1 MPRSAVCSIAT
12 EIFVKL
18 SQIIHAYDGII
29 LYTVSII
36 LGAKRPTGS
45 GAGELNAAYFL
56 IPKSQVT
63 YLYEDFT
70 FRQGLE
76 KMLYHDYKAIPVLTR
91 DGRYVGTV
99 TEGDFLWKILN
110 KDALRSVPARNLEKL
125 RIIDILRTDYPPV
138 RITVSM
144 RDLLEAAANQ
154 SFVPV
159 EDDERTF
166 IGIITRRDIIR
177 YFAGESATEKQGITL
192 ESRYTEQERGRE

>member
-1 MPRSAVCSIAT
+1 MQLAGNQTDRRETDRGRLICFPWK
-12 EIFVKL
+12 IFVSFHRL
-18 SQIIHAYDGII
+18 FIHSTEESCI
-29 LYTVSII
+29 LFPSFRT
-36 LGAKRPTGS
+36 LCRPTGS

-99 TEGDFLWKILN
+99 TEGDFLWKILDR
-110 KDALRSVPARNLEKL
+110 DALRSVPVRNLEKL
-125 RIIDILRTDYPPV
+125 FIRDILRTDYPPV

-144 RDLLEAAANQ
+144 GDLLEAAANQ

-159 EDDERTF
+159 EDDEGTF
-166 IGIITRRDIIR
+166 IGLITRRDIIR
-177 YFAGESATEKQGITL
+177 YFGEETQPRRKAV
-192 ESRYTEQERGRE
+192 

>member
-1 MPRSAVCSIAT
+1 M
-12 EIFVKL
+12 
-18 SQIIHAYDGII
+18 
-29 LYTVSII
+29 
-36 LGAKRPTGS
+36 
-45 GAGELNAAYFL
+45 NAAYFL

-91 DGRYVGTV
+91 NGRYVGTV

-110 KDALRSVPARNLEKL
+110 KDALRSVPVRNLEKL
-125 RIIDILRTDYPPV
+125 FIRDILRTDYPPV

-144 RDLLEAAANQ
+144 GDLLEAAENQ

-159 EDDERTF
+159 EDDEGTF

-177 YFAGESATEKQGITL
+177 YFGE
-192 ESRYTEQERGRE
+192 ESQPRRKAV